1 MFPWQCHVERFFNKV
16 HFSEWWKSAD
26 WGRWIRSDGL
36 LIADWRAANDDGGPS
51 SCLALR
57 HSTVGNN
64 IIKTGRLCWFRGWLS
79 SAALPNRKNGIPHSK
94 PIGFI
99 QSQCQWNQEK
109 GGGVEEVSQP
119 PQVKGH
125 LNKSS
130 QLNTF
135 PDNVAP
141 TPVFFL
147 LLLPVSPTCGGS
159 APPPPSPLPRCQRF
173 NATD

>member
-1 MFPWQCHVERFFNKV
+1 MPCWAFLQQSSFFRMVEI
-16 HFSEWWKSAD
+16 
-26 WGRWIRSDGL
+26 GRLGSLNPQRWFVDCWLAGGSIDG
-36 LIADWRAANDDGGPS
+36 GGPS

-147 LLLPVSPTCGGS
+147 LPLPVSPTCGGS
-159 APPPPSPLPRCQRF
+159 APPLRGPSPDASDSMPLIK
-173 NATD
+173 

>member
-1 MFPWQCHVERFFNKV
+1 MLIQGLIEFCSVAKPEEWDSAFKTDRIHPEPMPMKSGER
-16 HFSEWWKSAD
+16 
-26 WGRWIRSDGL
+26 
-36 LIADWRAANDDGGPS
+36 
-51 SCLALR
+51 
-57 HSTVGNN
+57 
-64 IIKTGRLCWFRGWLS
+64 
-79 SAALPNRKNGIPHSK
+79 
-94 PIGFI
+94 
-99 QSQCQWNQEK
+99 
-109 GGGVEEVSQP
+109 GGVEEVSQP

-159 APPPPSPLPRCQRF
+159 APPLRVPSPDASDSMPLIK
-173 NATD
+173 